1 MEHYSTYNNITSSSR
16 TKHYTP
22 TKDVQEPT
30 PVECPCPDP
39 VFVRASGKAIVEHDM
54 FFVPPID
61 TECVDIS
68 FEICSN
74 NAFVELVCCG
84 FIIVCGIFTKTVTE
98 GSCPSS
104 RVFVEDIPFQAI
116 IENDNIT
123 DLDPDNWVV
132 EAVEVCNSCFR
143 FTCFVPDTDKAYKLM
158 EKDIIAVTVKK
169 VNRDC

>member
-1 MEHYSTYNNITSSSR
+1 MEHYSTYSNIASNS
-16 TKHYTP
+16 KP
-22 TKDVQEPT
+22 TKNIYVQATT

-61 TECVDIS
+61 TECVNIS
-68 FEICSN
+68 FEISSN

-123 DLDPDNWVV
+123 DLDPDNWAV
-132 EAVEVCNSCFR
+132 EAVEVCNSCFK
-143 FTCFVPDTDKAYKLM
+143 FTCFVPDTNTAYKLM
-158 EKDIIAVTVKK
+158 EKDIIVVTVKK
-169 VNRDC
+169 VKSDC